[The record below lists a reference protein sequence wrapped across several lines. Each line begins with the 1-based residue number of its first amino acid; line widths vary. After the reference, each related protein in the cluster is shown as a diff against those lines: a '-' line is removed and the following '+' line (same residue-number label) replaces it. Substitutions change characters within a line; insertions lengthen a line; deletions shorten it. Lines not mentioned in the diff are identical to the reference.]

1 MAVLEF
7 SLVHEL
13 VTTFAADI
21 GDRVHDAVLP
31 PNAVLPAVV
40 WQRVS
45 SPPEELAS
53 RDGYGNRVRARIQLM
68 VWSATTAEA
77 RLLANRIKA
86 HLKGFVHRHMGVG
99 GASCAT
105 FVLDAQPVGGRDL
118 PEPSSDARR
127 VLLEFMFEYI
137 E

>member
-13 VTTFAADI
+13 VTAFAADI
-21 GDRVHDAVLP
+21 GDRVHDVVLP

-45 SPPEELAS
+45 SPPEALMS

-68 VWSATTAEA
+68 VWSETTAEA

-86 HLKGFVHRHMGVG
+86 HLKQFVHRHMGAG

-105 FVLDAQPVGGRDL
+105 FVLNAQPVGDRDL

-127 VLLEFMFEYI
+127 VLLEFIFEYI

>member
-7 SLVHEL
+7 SLVQEL
-13 VTTFAADI
+13 TTAFAADI
-21 GDRVHDAVLP
+21 DDRVHDMALP
-31 PNAVLPAVV
+31 PNAVLPALV

-45 SPPEELAS
+45 SPPEPLAS
-53 RDGYGNRVRARIQLM
+53 RDGYGNVVQARIQIA

-77 RLLANRIKA
+77 RQLANRIKA
-86 HLKGFVHRHMGVG
+86 HLKGFVHCHMGAG

-105 FVLDAQPVGGRDL
+105 FVLDAQPVGDRDL
-118 PEPSSDARR
+118 VEPSSNARR
-127 VLLEFMFEYI
+127 VLLEFLFKYI